1 MNNLVLEKNIIIGN
15 LEQEIEKLK
24 SIIKQMQRS
33 LFGPKKETIISS
45 STDYLPGFELPDSM
59 SKEEPVIEKKI
70 VTKKSKRKPFT
81 QFAFPADAPRE
92 EIIFDLPEAEK
103 EGLKYIGDDKV
114 EKLAYKKGNY
124 YVKVCITKK
133 YAAIDAPELGVI
145 SFEPPKP
152 AIPGSRIDESML
164 SNLLVSKYADHLPLY
179 RLEKIYSRDNFIIK
193 RQTLSKWIMKVG
205 DLLKP
210 LHKLLFE
217 EILSNKVIF
226 TDDTPVKLQQKGKGK
241 TKTARMWIFVG
252 GCGGDPP
259 LVYYEFTSDRKK
271 RHALNQFNDFTG
283 LFHSDSLA
291 VYEEIAKRPEVIW
304 QPCWAHARRKFYDA
318 LTSHPI
324 KNKILKLIDKLFLLE
339 REAWAIDNKNEL
351 SYAEKLN
358 QRLIF
363 RKKQSSKI
371 VDEIFT
377 QLKREVETGYHLPKG
392 KLYEAIFYL
401 LKRQKS
407 FENFILYPELRM
419 DNNVSERNIR
429 PIAIGRK
436 NWLFVGSE
444 NGGEAAATILSL
456 IQTCK
461 NLKINPQAYLEDI
474 LRRINNTDE
483 QEFLQLLPQN
493 WKK

>member
-1 MNNLVLEKNIIIGN
+1 MNNLILEKNIKIN
-15 LEQEIEKLK
+15 DLELQVEKLK
-24 SIIKQMQRS
+24 GIIKQMQRS
-33 LFGPKKETIISS
+33 LFGPKKETILSS
-45 STDYLPGFELPDSM
+45 NTELLPGFEMPDSIL
-59 SKEEPVIEKKI
+59 KEESITSEKV

-81 QFAFPADAPRE
+81 QFAFPADAPRK

-133 YAAIDAPELGVI
+133 YVAPDDPNLGVI
-145 SFEPPKP
+145 SLDPPKP

-164 SNLLVSKYADHLPLY
+164 SSLVVSKYADHLPLY
-179 RLEKIYSRDNFIIK
+179 RLEKIYSRDDLFIK

-210 LHKLLFE
+210 LHKLLFK
-217 EILSNKVIF
+217 EIMSTKVIF

-252 GCGGDPP
+252 GSGGDPP
-259 LVYYEFTSDRKK
+259 LVYYEFTPDRKK
-271 RHALNQFNDFTG
+271 IHALNSFNNFTG
-283 LFHSDSLA
+283 SFHSDSLA
-291 VYEEIAKRPEVIW
+291 VYEEIAKRSGVIW

-318 LTSHPI
+318 LTAHPI
-324 KNKILKLIDKLFLLE
+324 KDKILKLIDKLFLLE

-351 SYAEKLN
+351 SSSEKLDE
-358 QRLIF
+358 RLIF
-363 RKKQSSKI
+363 RKRHSSKI
-371 VDEIFT
+371 VNEIFT
-377 QLKREVETGYHLPKG
+377 QLRTEVETGYHLPKG
-392 KLYEAIFYL
+392 KLHEAIFYL
-401 LKRQKS
+401 LKRQKY
-407 FENFILYPELRM
+407 FENFILHPELRM

-461 NLKINPQAYLEDI
+461 NLKINPHAYLEDV

-483 QEFLQLLPQN
+483 QKIHQLLPQN
-493 WKK
+493 WGK